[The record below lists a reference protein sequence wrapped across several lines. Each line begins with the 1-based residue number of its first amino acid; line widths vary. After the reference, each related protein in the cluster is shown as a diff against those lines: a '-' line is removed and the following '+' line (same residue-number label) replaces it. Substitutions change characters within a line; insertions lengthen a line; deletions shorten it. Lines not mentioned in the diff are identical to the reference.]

1 MILFFQFFLTHW
13 CWNSTLLLFEKLS
26 SGGETTRQTCTLGTQ
41 HKSSQLRHFIDGVG
55 SLGCMNLTITSKFSV
70 ETSTIIP
77 TQYCLSHTNIQQTEK
92 EKVNPLAQVNEQY
105 WSQTEWHSTDYLKHI
120 FAPTIKSDTGM
131 NWWKDLVSETVSAL
145 LYLSS
150 IFTLML
156 PISWFFKNKKSIP
169 FISSTQNSNIL
180 SAVKIWLLIGRCRL
194 ALVTSCFT
202 VFPAPSHVDFPWLVA
217 KTFHSHFTPSSKSLL
232 WRHKFK
238 EFLQFL
244 YWPAQPSEK

>member
-156 PISWFFKNKKSIP
+156 PTSWVFKNKKSIP
-169 FISSTQNSNIL
+169 IISLHKIQTFYLL
-180 SAVKIWLLIGRCRL
+180 SRFGYLLVVLG
-194 ALVTSCFT
+194 
-202 VFPAPSHVDFPWLVA
+202 
-217 KTFHSHFTPSSKSLL
+217 
-232 WRHKFK
+232 
-238 EFLQFL
+238 
-244 YWPAQPSEK
+244 